1 MDNNFLSHIIRDLF
15 PNRAFTV
22 IYNWDESL
30 RKELLTPQHSV
41 GAFQLHTERNNVEDT
56 FERRFWEAGINNP
69 FIQYG
74 DVDLFI
80 SINYDPVVYPN
91 KYMDIALQ
99 IMYLLKPSGKA
110 LIINPGSWARNI
122 KNIMTIDGI
131 TTKEAKRYSMLKDQD
146 VLVYENI

>member
-1 MDNNFLSHIIRDLF
+1 MDSNFLAHIIRDLF

-22 IYNWDESL
+22 IYNWDEGL
-30 RKELLTPQHSV
+30 RKELLMPQHSV
-41 GAFQLHTERNNVEDT
+41 GAFQLHTERSNDEDT

-69 FIQYG
+69 FIEYG

-91 KYMDIALQ
+91 RYMDIALQ
-99 IMYLLKPSGKA
+99 IMHLLKPGGKA

-122 KNIMTIDGI
+122 KNVMTIDGI
-131 TTKEAKRYSMLKDQD
+131 TTKEAKRYAMLRDQD